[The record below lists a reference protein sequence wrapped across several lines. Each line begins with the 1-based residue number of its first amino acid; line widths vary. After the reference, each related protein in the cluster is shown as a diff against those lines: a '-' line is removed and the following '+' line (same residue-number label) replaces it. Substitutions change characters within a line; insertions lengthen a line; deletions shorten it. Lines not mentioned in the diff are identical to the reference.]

1 MYAKYYRH
9 RKTSLHQ
16 TTDKR
21 FCLKKSVDFIFLND
35 IVIWLKHEIF
45 LNRFDV
51 SSNREFSRNEF
62 LFRDNYDDDD
72 EFQQFFVVFIQLIFR
87 SIRYF
92 CSKIVHRFY

>member
-1 MYAKYYRH
+1 MQNIVII
-9 RKTSLHQ
+9 RKRLCIKRQ
-16 TTDKR
+16 TNE
-21 FCLKKSVDFIFLND
+21 FVQKKSVNFIFLND
-35 IVIWLKHEIF
+35 IVIWLKIETF

-72 EFQQFFVVFIQLIFR
+72 KFQQFFVVFIQSIFR
-87 SIRYF
+87 SIRHF